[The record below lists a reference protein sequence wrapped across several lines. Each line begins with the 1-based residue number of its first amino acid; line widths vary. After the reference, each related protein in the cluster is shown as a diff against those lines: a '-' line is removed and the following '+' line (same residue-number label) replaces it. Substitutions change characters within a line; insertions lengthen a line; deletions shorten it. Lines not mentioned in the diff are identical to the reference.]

1 MGGGKVRNDAA
12 IAIGNWNGSN
22 LFGHPTPFL
31 SRRFSFNFSIVA
43 LLQRKYYP
51 RLHTWIQELRRTENL
66 RRGSLSEIRRSRL
79 RIYMYIYIY
88 EGRCEPSSNDRT
100 YSSNTGSRDPRCF
113 DGNGWRFDAGKIFSE
128 YLNGTIISRVI
139 YSILSTSKAFY
150 ICSVLGHRRNA
161 NGKITGQTRRRCRST
176 EDRMRI
182 SRWSTEYTCSDQC
195 SRHMPRNRPM
205 KTDRRKPLWLI
216 RTRLGSR
223 TWSRLDRISSILDG
237 LGWFDQFLPP
247 FHWLERIV

>member
-88 EGRCEPSSNDRT
+88 EGRCESSSNDR
-100 YSSNTGSRDPRCF
+100 SIPRILDHGIRDVSMET
-113 DGNGWRFDAGKIFSE
+113 DGLSTRGKYFRKIFKRHDHFASDIF
-128 YLNGTIISRVI
+128 YLINEQ
-139 YSILSTSKAFY
+139 
-150 ICSVLGHRRNA
+150 SVLYLLCPWPQEEREREN
-161 NGKITGQTRRRCRST
+161 NGADTST
-176 EDRMRI
+176 
-182 SRWSTEYTCSDQC
+182 
-195 SRHMPRNRPM
+195 
-205 KTDRRKPLWLI
+205 L
-216 RTRLGSR
+216 
-223 TWSRLDRISSILDG
+223 
-237 LGWFDQFLPP
+237 
-247 FHWLERIV
+247 

>member
-79 RIYMYIYIY
+79 RIYIYIY
-88 EGRCEPSSNDRT
+88 TRGGANRVRT
-100 YSSNTGSRDPRCF
+100 IAVFLEYWITGSEMFRWKRMAF
-113 DGNGWRFDAGKIFSE
+113 RRGENIFGK

>member
-88 EGRCEPSSNDRT
+88 EGRCESSSNDR
-100 YSSNTGSRDPRCF
+100 SIPRILDHGIRDVSMET
-113 DGNGWRFDAGKIFSE
+113 DDAGKIFSE

-161 NGKITGQTRRRCRST
+161 NGKITRQTRRRCRST

>member
-1 MGGGKVRNDAA
+1 MDSRASSYGKFEEGEFERNSSKQTANIYVYIYTRGGANRVRT
-12 IAIGNWNGSN
+12 IAVFLEYWITGSEM
-22 LFGHPTPFL
+22 FRWKRMAF
-31 SRRFSFNFSIVA
+31 
-43 LLQRKYYP
+43 
-51 RLHTWIQELRRTENL
+51 
-66 RRGSLSEIRRSRL
+66 RRGENI
-79 RIYMYIYIY
+79 
-88 EGRCEPSSNDRT
+88 
-100 YSSNTGSRDPRCF
+100 F
-113 DGNGWRFDAGKIFSE
+113 GK

>member
-79 RIYMYIYIY
+79 RIYIYIY
-88 EGRCEPSSNDRT
+88 TRGGANRVRT
-100 YSSNTGSRDPRCF
+100 IAVFLEYWITGSEMFRWKRMAF
-113 DGNGWRFDAGKIFSE
+113 RRGENIFGIFKRHDHFASDIF
-128 YLNGTIISRVI
+128 YLINEQ
-139 YSILSTSKAFY
+139 
-150 ICSVLGHRRNA
+150 SVLYLLCPWPQEERERENNEA
-161 NGKITGQTRRRCRST
+161 DTST
-176 EDRMRI
+176 
-182 SRWSTEYTCSDQC
+182 
-195 SRHMPRNRPM
+195 
-205 KTDRRKPLWLI
+205 L
-216 RTRLGSR
+216 
-223 TWSRLDRISSILDG
+223 
-237 LGWFDQFLPP
+237 
-247 FHWLERIV
+247 

>member
-79 RIYMYIYIY
+79 RIYMYIRG
-88 EGRCEPSSNDRT
+88 EVRT
-100 YSSNTGSRDPRCF
+100 EFERSQYSSNTGSRDPRCF

-161 NGKITGQTRRRCRST
+161 NGRITGQTRRRCRST